1 MARKLTYE
9 ELEQRVKELEKES
22 LEHKDVEEALPGS
35 EERYRLLF
43 EQSPIGV
50 GLASPDGKVISANK
64 AMEAITGYSIE
75 ELKEINLA
83 DIYENPEDRKAL
95 LEAVNRDGGVVNFPV
110 RLKRK
115 DGTPYDALLT
125 LSRVHR
131 PGGEDLF
138 QTICVDITKQKQAE
152 RALKRAH
159 DELECRVEERTAE
172 LRKTNKELQAQITER
187 KQAEQALEEERNLLR
202 TIIDNLPDYIYVKD
216 TQSRYVVTNNA
227 HARFFGATRP
237 EEVIGKTAFE
247 FFPQELAS
255 QYYADDQEVIRAG
268 QPLLNREERSVDEA
282 GNRIWNLTSKVP
294 LRDSS
299 GKIVG
304 LVGIS
309 RDITARKQAEE
320 TLRESEE
327 RFREMADLLPTIIG
341 ELDLDTRLTYTNRAG
356 FETFGYSQADLE
368 AGLNVVNMIHPD
380 DREKALKNMKR
391 LIEGKK
397 VDANEY
403 RMFRKDGS
411 ELTVLIHSSPVYKSG
426 KTIGIRSSLTDI
438 TKIKRIEKALRE
450 SEETYRTLFENAN
463 DAIFIAD
470 PDTHII
476 LDANREAE
484 QLIGR
489 PREEII
495 GMHQS
500 ELHPPHDAELYR
512 EKFRNHV
519 EKGSVFDLE
528 AEVITKDG
536 AIVAVFI
543 SSSVITIHGRELIQG
558 LFTDISKEKMIID
571 LREKIAAM
579 KLIEK
584 AKGVLMDLHNITEKE
599 AIRRLQQ
606 ESRRQRKKTKEI
618 AQCVVS
624 SDLILD

>member
-1 MARKLTYE
+1 MARKPTYE
-9 ELEQRVKELEKES
+9 ELEQRVKELEKEAI
-22 LEHKDVEEALPGS
+22 ERTHVEEALPES

-64 AMEAITGYSIE
+64 AMEAITGYTIE
-75 ELKEINLA
+75 ELKEINLV

-115 DGTPYDALLT
+115 DATPYDALLT

-159 DELECRVEERTAE
+159 NELECRVEERTAE
-172 LRKTNKELQAQITER
+172 LRKTNKELQAE
-187 KQAEQALEEERNLLR
+187 
-202 TIIDNLPDYIYVKD
+202 IIEHK
-216 TQSRYVVTNNA
+216 R
-227 HARFFGATRP
+227 
-237 EEVIGKTAFE
+237 
-247 FFPQELAS
+247 
-255 QYYADDQEVIRAG
+255 
-268 QPLLNREERSVDEA
+268 
-282 GNRIWNLTSKVP
+282 
-294 LRDSS
+294 
-299 GKIVG
+299 
-304 LVGIS
+304 
-309 RDITARKQAEE
+309 AEE
-320 TLRESEE
+320 ALRESEE

-341 ELDLDTRLTYTNRAG
+341 EIDLDSRLTYTNRAG
-356 FETFGYSQADLE
+356 FDTFGYSQADLE
-368 AGLNVVNMIHPD
+368 AGLNVTDMLHPD
-380 DREKALKNMKR
+380 DREKALKNIKG
-391 LIEGKK
+391 LIQGKK
-397 VDANEY
+397 TGANEY

-411 ELTVLIHSSPVYKSG
+411 ELTVLIHGSPVYKSG
-426 KTIGIRSSLTDI
+426 KTIGIRSTFTDI
-438 TKIKRIEKALRE
+438 TQIKRTEKTLRE
-450 SEETYRTLFENAN
+450 SEEKYRTLFENAN

-470 PDTHII
+470 TDTHII
-476 LDANREAE
+476 LDANRQAE
-484 QLIGR
+484 QLMGR

-500 ELHPPHDAELYR
+500 ELHTPHDAPLYKG
-512 EKFRNHV
+512 KFREHV
-519 EKGSVFDLE
+519 KKGSVFDLE

-536 AIVAVFI
+536 GIVPVFI
-543 SSSVITIHGRELIQG
+543 SSGVISIHGKEVIQG
-558 LFTDISKEKMIID
+558 LFTDISKEKMIIA

-599 AIRRLQQ
+599 AIRRLQR